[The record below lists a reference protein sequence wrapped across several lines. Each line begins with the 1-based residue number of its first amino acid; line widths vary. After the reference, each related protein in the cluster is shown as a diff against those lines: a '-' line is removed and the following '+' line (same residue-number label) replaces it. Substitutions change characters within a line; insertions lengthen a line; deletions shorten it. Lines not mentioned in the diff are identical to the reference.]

1 MNSSVSFVTL
11 VKDFSSISLPT
22 LVNSWKTLVLIRP
35 VQLSIWKATVWSVM
49 TRNSIMFFLRNVSKS
64 DNQFQTV
71 LCKVLITLAFN
82 VSRTSTSY
90 KVTFWD
96 LTEFVLQS
104 ILIFQTVEDIEMLF
118 SAPNASP
125 LT

>member
-64 DNQFQTV
+64 DNQFQIV
-71 LCKVLITLAFN
+71 LYKVLITLAFN

-96 LTEFVLQS
+96 PTEFVLQS
-104 ILIFQTVEDIEMLF
+104 ILIFQTVEDTEMLF